1 MIIALNDKGNL
12 SGQING
18 QAIPLTDLE
27 PHHSFVSYPVGLS
40 ALNQSIRFQESRQVL
55 DEVKLFGWFEH
66 EEVNLREFKR
76 MIANMH
82 VESRLQL
89 LEFFTNGLL

>member
-1 MIIALNDKGNL
+1 M
-12 SGQING
+12 
-18 QAIPLTDLE
+18 
-27 PHHSFVSYPVGLS
+27 
-40 ALNQSIRFQESRQVL
+40 L

-66 EEVNLREFKR
+66 EEVNLREFKS

-89 LEFFTNGLL
+89 LEFFTNGLLERKLEQTTALYSLEMSLT